1 MDKILSDRAFKIIIL
16 VIGVILIIDI
26 VNVFALGGPSIF
38 SLIFKS
44 GNTAEKSTSL
54 TGNPAADAV
63 VQGIATPAPNQSNGI
78 SSGSV
83 QAIYVPTKATPL
95 PTVNYVTSVTP
106 IKIATSRPSL
116 RTAATQPVSTPV
128 EEEDAYTA
136 IYSNDL
142 SFSVQDVP
150 SAVAFDVVNPPIVI
164 KYTVSPLMITDVKNI
179 YNHTA
184 THAGADELVNTT
196 RPSESAWFT
205 VTIYDKATGR
215 EVAQDGYGNL
225 YGLLSQKT
233 YTYRTAGDYLI
244 QFDGENADV
253 HVDMFLKREGNLV

>member
-1 MDKILSDRAFKIIIL
+1 MDKILSDRTFKIIIL

-26 VNVFALGGPSIF
+26 VNVFALGGPSLF

-44 GNTAEKSTSL
+44 GNSAEQTASL
-54 TGNPAADAV
+54 AGNPVAGAV
-63 VQGIATPAPNQSNGI
+63 VQGIVTPAFNQSNGI
-78 SSGSV
+78 SAGSA

-106 IKIATSRPSL
+106 IKVATSQPSL
-116 RTAATQPVSTPV
+116 RSAQPVSTLR
-128 EEEDAYTA
+128 EDADAYTA

-142 SFSVQDVP
+142 AYSVQDVP
-150 SAVAFDVVNPPIVI
+150 SAVAFNVVNPPIVVN
-164 KYTVSPLMITDVKNI
+164 YTVSPLTVTDVKNI

-184 THAGADELVNTT
+184 THKGADELVNVT
-196 RPSESAWFT
+196 RPSEYAWFT

-225 YGLLSQKT
+225 YGLIPQKT
-233 YTYRTAGDYLI
+233 FTYRTAGNYLI

-253 HVDMFLKREGNLV
+253 HVDMFIKREGNLV